1 MGFKPP
7 TKDMNVTIALALMS
21 IILIEVSGIRQ
32 KGTKGWLKSFAEPMP
47 IILPINILEIF
58 IRPLSLCM
66 RLFGNVLGSF
76 VVMELLKL
84 VVPAVLPAFC
94 SMYFDMLTD
103 KLSKNGY
110 EPKELRK
117 AVWSGTEAM
126 MKNDG
131 SITNEK
137 AFWRDFEKHFGKI
150 PIETRQA
157 FEEFYRNDFNKI
169 STICPPNPAAKE
181 IINVY

>member
-1 MGFKPP
+1 MIFAVC
-7 TKDMNVTIALALMS
+7 T
-21 IILIEVSGIRQ
+21 LIC
-32 KGTKGWLKSFAEPMP
+32 
-47 IILPINILEIF
+47 LPI
-58 IRPLSLCM
+58 SYQ
-66 RLFGNVLGSF
+66 
-76 VVMELLKL
+76 KT
-84 VVPAVLPAFC
+84 
-94 SMYFDMLTD
+94 DM
-103 KLSKNGY
+103 SQ
-110 EPKELRK
+110 KELRK

-181 IINVY
+181 IIKTVKSLDLIPVLATNPVFPSIATENRIRWAGYCHPISYITQHMKTALSVNQSLNTTAKYLTSFP